1 MVEKYITG
9 QLYFPNE
16 LKFENITDKLF
27 IFILD
32 LNLMSS
38 FLFISGGKVKSSI
51 RTMAFKEN
59 ILPFTSHRSIL

>member
-9 QLYFPNE
+9 QFNFPYE
-16 LKFENITDKLF
+16 MKFENKTEELF

-51 RTMAFKEN
+51 RPIAFKEN